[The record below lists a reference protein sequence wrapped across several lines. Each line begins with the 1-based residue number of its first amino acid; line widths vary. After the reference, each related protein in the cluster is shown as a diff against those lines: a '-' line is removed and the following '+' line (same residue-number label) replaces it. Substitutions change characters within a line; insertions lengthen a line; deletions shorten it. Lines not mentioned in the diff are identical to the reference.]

1 MKRITCIGLLAL
13 SACTTAKPEKVS
25 AAEAFG
31 KAVAP
36 GPSGPAADPA
46 ETVPMNTTMS
56 PERFI
61 KQFKRPLE
69 CEQSARS
76 LQRSAPD
83 RAWAYLRAC
92 VGRGGF
98 TQLSSILD
106 NWTNDL
112 RNRPDGPVVIASI
125 LAARGGHITSDL
137 QLLQNKRLPVFDL
150 KSAVTQ
156 PGTYKGKY
164 VVFVGKVGKMK
175 EAKGKV
181 ELALYEQ
188 SVSTGD
194 GGRFMPTGPAYYQ
207 SSESSGAY
215 AARGSSS
222 RHGGFSYGAA
232 GASSSS
238 SLGVS
243 GHIEQGARGDVF
255 EETGQEIIAQL
266 TNADPFLS
274 TEKQFLFLVK
284 FNSAKTSDTSAD
296 EEDTS
301 EEPSKLAL
309 VSLVSYHD
317 IGSQYGWGATQ

>member
-1 MKRITCIGLLAL
+1 MKRLGWTVVVVLAGCA
-13 SACTTAKPEKVS
+13 SNRPEKVS

-36 GPSGPAADPA
+36 GPSGPAVDPA

-61 KQFKRPLE
+61 KQFQRPLE

-76 LQRSAPD
+76 IQRTAPD

-98 TQLSSILD
+98 TQLNSVLD
-106 NWTNDL
+106 NWANDL
-112 RNRPDGPVVIASI
+112 RNRSDGAVVLASI

-137 QLLQNKRLPVFDL
+137 QLLQNKRLPIFDL
-150 KSAVTQ
+150 KSAVAQ

-164 VVFVGKVGKMK
+164 LVFVGKVGKVK
-175 EAKGKV
+175 EVKGKV

-194 GGRFMPTGPAYYQ
+194 GGRFMPTGPA
-207 SSESSGAY
+207 SLTTTESSGSY
-215 AARGSSS
+215 VARGGSS
-222 RHGGFSYGAA
+222 RHGGFAYGAA

-238 SLGVS
+238 RLNVQ

-255 EETGQEIIAQL
+255 EETGQEILAQL
-266 TNADPFLS
+266 ANADPFLV

-284 FNSAKTSDTSAD
+284 FNSAKASDTSAD
-296 EEDTS
+296 EDETS
-301 EEPSKLAL
+301 EEPAKLAL